1 MTRSDADYATALE
14 KINAINT
21 AKHRREHQ
29 YDDILRRPDGIQ

>member
-21 AKHRREHQ
+21 AKHRRDHQ
-29 YDDILRRPDGIQ
+29 YDDILRRLDGIQ